1 MSSLWFTFKEGLK
14 GFKRARLATTITISS
29 LAIALFLIGI
39 FLVLSLNVNRWI
51 GDFREKI
58 ELEVFFESDLTE
70 SEGRQITEKIQSIEG
85 IKEVKYISKE
95 EAARRFKKE
104 FGRDIYEVLDYN
116 PLPSSCTVAVKKG
129 YQNSLSVRK
138 IAMKIETIDGVNEVL
153 YQKELM
159 ALIDRYINLLYIIAT
174 IIGLV
179 LITISIILLYNTIRL
194 TIFARRNIIEIMQ
207 LVGATSAFIR
217 RPFIVEGLI
226 QGLIGG
232 LLAGGLL
239 YGTVKLARR
248 IFFPHLIHSVE
259 LYASLIIAGILIGVL
274 SSRLSVSRYL
284 QKI

>member
-1 MSSLWFTFKEGLK
+1 MSSLWFSFKEGLK

-29 LAIALFLIGI
+29 LAFALFLVGI

-58 ELEVFFESDLTE
+58 ELEVFLNSDLTE
-70 SEGRQITEKIQSIEG
+70 SEGRQIARKLQSVEG
-85 IKEVKYISKE
+85 IKEVKYISRE

-104 FGRDIYEVLDYN
+104 FGRDIYEVMDYN
-116 PLPSSCTVAVKKG
+116 PLPSSCTVSIKKG
-129 YQNSLSVRK
+129 YQNSISVRK
-138 IAMKIETIDGVNEVL
+138 ISNKIESIDGVNEVL

-159 ALIDRYINLLYIIAT
+159 ALVDRYINLLYFIAA

-179 LITISIILLYNTIRL
+179 LVTISVILLYNTIRL
-194 TIFARRNIIEIMQ
+194 TIFARRDIIEIMQ
-207 LVGATSAFIR
+207 LVGATAAFIR
-217 RPFIVEGLI
+217 RPFIVEGFV

-239 YGTVKLARR
+239 FAAVKLARR
-248 IFFPHLIHSVE
+248 LIFPHLLHPVE
-259 LYASLIIAGILIGVL
+259 VYTSLIIAGVLIGVF